1 MPFIGEKA
9 SFMNKMQKALA
20 ELSEMDELAAMR
32 SPVHRLHP
40 GAKLMTT
47 IAYIMITLS
56 FGKYD
61 LPGLVPMV
69 LWPAMMF
76 SLSGVKVRTC
86 FYKLRI
92 VLPLVMAVGLF
103 NPFFDR
109 QTILTIGNIAIS
121 GGVISMITLML
132 KGVFSLMASFLL
144 MATTK
149 IDSLCAALRKLHVP
163 AILVSLLQLTYR
175 YVGVMTEELAVMTD
189 AYHLRA
195 PGQKGIHISAWGSF
209 LGQLLLRSM
218 DRAQELYSSMILR
231 GYHEHF
237 HYADIDRFR
246 GRDAL
251 YMLVSILLFVLLRY
265 GNISQ
270 LVGGLVVR

>member
-40 GAKLMTT
+40 GAKLITT

-109 QTILTIGNIAIS
+109 QTMLMIGNIAIS
-121 GGVISMITLML
+121 GGVTSMITLML

-237 HYADIDRFR
+237 HYADIERFR

-270 LVGGLVVR
+270 LIGGLVVR